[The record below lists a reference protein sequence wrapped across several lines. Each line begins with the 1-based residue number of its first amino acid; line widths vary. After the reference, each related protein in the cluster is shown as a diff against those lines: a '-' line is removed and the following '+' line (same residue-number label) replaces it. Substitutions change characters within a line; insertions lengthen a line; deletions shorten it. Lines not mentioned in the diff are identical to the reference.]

1 MQHDHEG
8 RDRVVY
14 YQSRQRKPA
23 ERNYPVHD
31 KELLAMKCAL
41 AKFRVYLLG
50 SGPFV
55 VYTDHASLRTAVK
68 SPHISQRMARWL
80 SFFVE
85 YDFRV
90 EYKPGR
96 LNVVA
101 DALSRRPDYA
111 VKTADANRIGVE
123 CASAPSSSLI
133 DDVTAEYA
141 SGADA
146 KQSLSYA
153 SAPSDEARRKL
164 APHLRARAH
173 RYRVHEGLLLYSAVD
188 DDVTRIVVPNDYD
201 LRMRI
206 IYEYHDAPT
215 AGHPGREKTYVLLT
229 RDFYWNHQY
238 KWVRKYVRTCLR
250 GVSTREA
257 CCVFAGSASI
267 TSDTVGVLAVHLYGL
282 CLWSSSWQ

>member
-1 MQHDHEG
+1 
-8 RDRVVY
+8 
-14 YQSRQRKPA
+14 
-23 ERNYPVHD
+23 
-31 KELLAMKCAL
+31 
-41 AKFRVYLLG
+41 
-50 SGPFV
+50 
-55 VYTDHASLRTAVK
+55 
-68 SPHISQRMARWL
+68 MARWL
-80 SFFVE
+80 SFFAE

-96 LNVVA
+96 LSVAA

-111 VKTADANRIGVE
+111 VKTANANRIDVE
-123 CASAPSSSLI
+123 RVSAPSSPLI
-133 DDVTAEYA
+133 DDVKAAYA
-141 SGADA
+141 SDADA
-146 KQSLSYA
+146 KQLLSYA

-188 DDVTRIVVPNDYD
+188 DYD

-206 IYEYHDAPT
+206 MYEYHDAPT

-257 CCVFAGSASI
+257 CCVFAGSAST

-282 CLWSSSWQ
+282 CLWSSA

>member
-1 MQHDHEG
+1 
-8 RDRVVY
+8 
-14 YQSRQRKPA
+14 
-23 ERNYPVHD
+23 
-31 KELLAMKCAL
+31 MKYAL

-80 SFFVE
+80 SFFAE

-101 DALSRRPDYA
+101 DALSHRPDYA

-123 CASAPSSSLI
+123 SVSAPSSSLI
-133 DDVTAEYA
+133 DDVKAAYA
-141 SGADA
+141 SDADA
-146 KQSLSYA
+146 KQLLSYA

-188 DDVTRIVVPNDYD
+188 DDVIRIVVPNDYD

-206 IYEYHDAPT
+206 MYEYHDAPT

-282 CLWSSSWQ
+282 CLWSSA